1 MNSYLPLYCLV
12 PSNFSETFQDGNKIR
27 AFPIHK
33 YFCNWK
39 WGGGETQR
47 GKKSWFNL
55 THTLVIKP
63 RLSNYPSRKPY
74 QLRRLTDTHLYYI
87 PYTNTR
93 LLTSPDVH
101 QAFFFAQLFT
111 SSGMSF
117 STSLSFLKTQ
127 PLPRGPPLT
136 ARLTSN
142 TRLEKIYLYVSL
154 PTGR

>member
-1 MNSYLPLYCLV
+1 MNSYLPLYPQVFLKLSKTV
-12 PSNFSETFQDGNKIR
+12 TKLEHFQFTNISVLGNQ
-27 AFPIHK
+27 
-33 YFCNWK
+33 
-39 WGGGETQR
+39 G
-47 GKKSWFNL
+47 GKKNSKGKK
-55 THTLVIKP
+55 IP
-63 RLSNYPSRKPY
+63 IQSNTYISNQTKAVQLYPSPKPH
-74 QLRRLTDTHLYYI
+74 QLWRLIDTLLYYI

-111 SSGMSF
+111 SSGVSF

-127 PLPRGPPLT
+127 PLPRGPPFT

-142 TRLEKIYLYVSL
+142 TRLKKTYLDVSL